1 MPLTWP
7 HDHSGRRIAHDV
19 AEFQRSIHGR
29 WRAENAMIG
38 HHTEKRR
45 EDQFAHPESLWAV
58 EMMLQPVAVI
68 AMGAKS
74 PSGDAEVIRAPR

>member
-1 MPLTWP
+1 
-7 HDHSGRRIAHDV
+7 
-19 AEFQRSIHGR
+19 
-29 WRAENAMIG
+29 MIG

-74 PSGDAEVIRAPR
+74 PSGDAEVIRAPLSLNPPRSHQLILESGC